1 MTLLSAAIAP
11 IEVNVTVDFPTDP
24 KDAMFLSCAIAAD
37 ADFIVTGDTDLLD
50 ADLAIN
56 TAVVTVAA
64 FKALFCDNQK
74 DC

>member
-1 MTLLSAAIAP
+1 ML
-11 IEVNVTVDFPTDP
+11 
-24 KDAMFLSCAIAAD
+24 LSCAIAAD
-37 ADFIVTGDTDLLD
+37 ADFIITGDTDLLD

-64 FKALFCDNQK
+64 FKALFSDNQK